1 MAPLLVI
8 KCENHISD
16 HDHGNFA
23 DDIVIIVING
33 KMIATILM
41 TIIMILQHH
50 HHHHQSSNMGEK
62 PRHPEPTVASLI
74 RVILIS
80 TIVSLMIVINM
91 NQWPS

>member
-1 MAPLLVI
+1 MAPLLVL

-41 TIIMILQHH
+41 TIIMMATFASPPTSSPSPVLQHG
-50 HHHHQSSNMGEK
+50 GEAK
-62 PRHPEPTVASLI
+62 APRTNCCQPESE
-74 RVILIS
+74 
-80 TIVSLMIVINM
+80 
-91 NQWPS
+91 